1 MSTGPENTIHIGS
14 KSTVTFDEGSS
25 YTIKLSIPLP
35 TPRFAEI
42 FKQALEVDKEVKRS
56 VISKEFK
63 VVDDTI
69 VAVTFTSTDLKILR
83 VSVNS
88 FLGLSKLVINTM
100 EEMDGL

>member
-1 MSTGPENTIHIGS
+1 MLLFFKLFRQRPFDGLSCISTSNGQPQLLVFNYF
-14 KSTVTFDEGSS
+14 VSS
-25 YTIKLSIPLP
+25 RQLQRKLSIPLP

-69 VAVTFTSTDLKILR
+69 VAVYVLF
-83 VSVNS
+83 
-88 FLGLSKLVINTM
+88 FSKMI
-100 EEMDGL
+100 GY